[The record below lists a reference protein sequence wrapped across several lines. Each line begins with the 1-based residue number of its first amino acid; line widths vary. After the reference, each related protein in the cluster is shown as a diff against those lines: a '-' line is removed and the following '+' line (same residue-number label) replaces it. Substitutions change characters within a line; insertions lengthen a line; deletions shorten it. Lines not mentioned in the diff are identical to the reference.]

1 MASAGPARCFQG
13 GLLVCNLYAMLYN
26 MVDKSDDALRTLG
39 LTALGSR
46 LKRLGDRLQAEA
58 QAILSRVEPAI
69 ASGQHPLLHTI
80 DRFAPLTIGELA
92 ERLGVT
98 QPGVTRTLGQ
108 LAEAGLVEVVI
119 APRAQE
125 PEPQVAED
133 LEQALQANAQALAT
147 WRDITAVARRD
158 WIQWITSGKKAET
171 RGKRI
176 SSACDMLAKGKRR
189 ACCFDRSGIYSKA
202 FAAPEAAP

>member
-1 MASAGPARCFQG
+1 
-13 GLLVCNLYAMLYN
+13 MLYN

-119 APRAQE
+119 APDDARRRLVSLTADGMRF
-125 PEPQVAED
+125 VAE
-133 LEQALQANAQALAT
+133 AKRNAWPAIEA
-147 WRDITAVARRD
+147 AVAD
-158 WIQWITSGKKAET
+158 VCAGFADDLLANLEKME
-171 RGKRI
+171 RGLDARP
-176 SSACDMLAKGKRR
+176 LAARLR
-189 ACCFDRSGIYSKA
+189 EHDD
-202 FAAPEAAP
+202 AA

>member
-1 MASAGPARCFQG
+1 MARTPPTKIRFRARLCRPLEPAGAAWSFLVLPAEASARLPSRSQVSVSGTLAGQPFQ
-13 GLLVCNLYAMLYN
+13 A
-26 MVDKSDDALRTLG
+26 TLEPDG
-39 LTALGSR
+39 RGSHW
-46 LKRLGDRLQAEA
+46 L
-58 QAILSRVEPAI
+58 RVEPALCG
-69 ASGQHPLLHTI
+69 A
-80 DRFAPLTIGELA
+80 AA
-92 ERLGVT
+92 V
-98 QPGVTRTLGQ
+98 
-108 LAEAGLVEVVI
+108 EAGHDVEVVI

-125 PEPQVAED
+125 PEPQVPDD

-176 SSACDMLAKGKRR
+176 ASACDMLAKGKRR